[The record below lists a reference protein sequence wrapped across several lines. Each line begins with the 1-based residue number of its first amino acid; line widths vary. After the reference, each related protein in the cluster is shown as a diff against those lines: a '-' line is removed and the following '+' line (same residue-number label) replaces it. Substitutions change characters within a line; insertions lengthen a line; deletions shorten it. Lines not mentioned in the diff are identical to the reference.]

1 MVGKARAAKAA
12 RRATLAR
19 LAGAEFWHGGVGGLA
34 VGDEII
40 PPNDQ
45 SLGAPGHSALYMR
58 EARADRVYFATDREL
73 ARVFAS
79 IALRGRGAGALYRV
93 QPIGNMLTD
102 PDFPAVGLHSR
113 RALILDVEELTSPL
127 TEEEEVRREAPYLT
141 WDDGRPIYDA
151 DGRIQ
156 VTWQM
161 EEHGL
166 TQADLDRE
174 LPPWIH
180 PSNAAERVVALLGRR
195 RA

>member
-1 MVGKARAAKAA
+1 MGKARAAKAA
-12 RRATLAR
+12 RRAARDR
-19 LAGAEFWHGGVGGLA
+19 LAGAEFWHGGIGGLA
-34 VGDEII
+34 VGEEII
-40 PPNDQ
+40 PPSDQ
-45 SLGAPGHSALYMR
+45 GVGAPAHSALFMA

-79 IALRGRGAGALYRV
+79 IAFRGQGAGAVYRV
-93 QPIGNMLTD
+93 QPIGNVLTD

-127 TEEEEVRREAPYLT
+127 TTEEEVRREAPYLT
-141 WDDGRPIYDA
+141 WDDGRPIYDE

-161 EEHGL
+161 EQYGL
-166 TQADLDRE
+166 TQEDLDRQ
-174 LPPWIH
+174 LPPWLH
-180 PSNAAERVVALLGRR
+180 PSTAAERVVAMLGRR